1 VALVCKDTL
10 GTTAVEEDPNQG
22 SAKGGLREVAV
33 WNQESPGKTAVG
45 GRSFPDNASS
55 LARRGNG
62 TTIGRLESEDCAT
75 QGCL

>member
-1 VALVCKDTL
+1 MALVCKDTL
-10 GTTAVEEDPNQG
+10 GTTAVEEDPNQR
-22 SAKGGLREVAV
+22 SAEGGRSEVAV
-33 WNQESPGKTAVG
+33 RNQESPGKTAVG

-55 LARRGNG
+55 VARRGNG